1 MPCNRSL
8 PVTCLC
14 TPPLPQTQEISQSLS
29 STISTFLFSNQ
40 HSSTHPKVCII
51 IKTEENTLLT
61 CTPLI
66 AWKWRGRGKHW
77 VSSTLLFTL
86 MLVWVMRTLPKGQH
100 FFGRQMRNGTSSL
113 KKKKTRQCHISA
125 TSENSLLP
133 WPSGSRRSISSRTF
147 DWSFKN
153 KTQSQSPL
161 SQEEFTQKTW

>member
-1 MPCNRSL
+1 MPCHRGL
-8 PVTCLC
+8 PATCLC
-14 TPPLPQTQEISQSLS
+14 PLPLPQTQEISRSFP
-29 STISTFLFSNQ
+29 STIPTFLFPSQ

-51 IKTEENTLLT
+51 IKTEEDTLLT

-77 VSSTLLFTL
+77 VSLTLLFTL

-100 FFGRQMRNGTSSL
+100 FLGEANEEGDKFIKER
-113 KKKKTRQCHISA
+113 RQCHISA

-133 WPSGSRRSISSRTF
+133 WPSGSRRSISSRTC

-153 KTQSQSPL
+153 KTQSQSPH
-161 SQEEFTQKTW
+161 SQEEFTEKTW